1 MNQKMLFKTV
11 CISYPFILIEF
22 KENKA
27 IILKQSNSV
36 SSFNIGGNSKTNYG
50 K

>member
-1 MNQKMLFKTV
+1 MSQVTLSKTV

-27 IILKQSNSV
+27 TMLKQSNSV
-36 SSFNIGGNSKTNYG
+36 SSFNIGGNNKTN
-50 K
+50 